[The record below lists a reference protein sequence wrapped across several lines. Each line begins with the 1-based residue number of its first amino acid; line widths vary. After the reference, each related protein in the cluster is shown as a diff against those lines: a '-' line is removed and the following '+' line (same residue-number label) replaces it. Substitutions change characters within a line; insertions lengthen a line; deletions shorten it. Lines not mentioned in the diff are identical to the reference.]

1 MLFDTNIGLFLGVI
15 LPPIIYALIIYL
27 TSPHKS
33 INLNRGMFFVAA
45 GMFSVLMLPF
55 IELLFPT
62 WGNFVFDPFH
72 RHFFTVAPKEEIIKY
87 LSFYLL
93 TRSVKIKNVH
103 PTGIMFY
110 YGMVGLGFAMIENL
124 QYLANYGA
132 EVLLVRTFTST
143 IAHMLFGM
151 FAGYWV
157 AMSKINSGKYANRS
171 VFGIMMSKHKELKKL
186 VYSGIGIF
194 SAILYHGLWNY
205 NLSSSKEA
213 SYSIMILMLIIG
225 LVVAKFA
232 SDDLV
237 TKYRRKLRNV

>member
-55 IELLFPT
+55 IELLFPS
-62 WGNFVFDPFH
+62 WGSFVFDPFH

-93 TRSVKIKNVH
+93 TRSVKLKNVH

-124 QYLANYGA
+124 QYLASYGA

-157 AMSKINSGKYANRS
+157 AMSKINSGKFANRS
-171 VFGIMMSKHKELKKL
+171 VFGILMSKHKELKKL

-205 NLSSSKEA
+205 NLTVSWVA
-213 SYSIMILMLIIG
+213 SAPIMILMVIFG
-225 LVVAKFA
+225 LSISKFG
-232 SDDLV
+232 STDLNNH
-237 TKYRRKLRNV
+237 YRKSLKKL